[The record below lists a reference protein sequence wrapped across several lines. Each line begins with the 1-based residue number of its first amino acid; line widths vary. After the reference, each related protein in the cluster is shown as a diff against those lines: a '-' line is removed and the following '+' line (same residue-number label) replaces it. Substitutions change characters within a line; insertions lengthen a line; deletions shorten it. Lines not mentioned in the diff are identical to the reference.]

1 MGTEIDNLLDK
12 VIPLDDA
19 QADRDV
25 MVLEGLK
32 SGTRVIEKAVAAA
45 KDAILKQ
52 APEHEQG
59 VFSFLPTELSR
70 TSPFFP
76 MSRKDMK
83 VRTLPPGGLV
93 WENSWGRMT
102 IKGEK
107 LSIYDET
114 VLLACL
120 SLMRKYRSEGF
131 DTTRHELCKEMG
143 VTPAKDTYRAVWGA
157 LGRLSGANIGL
168 EIFKPGAKKKKTVK
182 RMTNTILAGA
192 YEDDETGKLNVTIN
206 PYFLRMYAEN
216 LVTNINLEF
225 RAKLKGDISKALYRF
240 FRSQRGM
247 TYECHLLTLCRAIN
261 LDVTMPLHRLRTN
274 IRAGFS
280 ELKKSGYLKKTM
292 LMKSDIVKVWKKPK
306 GGACIINGTKR

>member
-1 MGTEIDNLLDK
+1 MTKEDFK
-12 VIPLDDA
+12 KMAEQVEPLDDA
-19 QADRDV
+19 QAEQDV

-32 SGTRVIEKAVAAA
+32 SGSTVISKAVGAA
-45 KDAILKQ
+45 KDMILKQ

-76 MSRKDMK
+76 ISKRDMK
-83 VRTLPPGGLV
+83 DRTLPPGGLV

-120 SLMRKYRSEGF
+120 SMMRKYRSESF
-131 DTTRHELCKEMG
+131 DTTKYELCKEMG
-143 VTPAKDTYRAVWGA
+143 VTPAKNTYTALWGA
-157 LGRLSGANIGL
+157 LRRLSGANIEL
-168 EIFKPGAKKKKTVK
+168 EIFKPGSKKKKTAQ
-182 RMTNTILAGA
+182 RMTNSILSGA
-192 YEDDETGKLNVTIN
+192 YEEIESPGINVTIN
-206 PYFLRMYAEN
+206 PYFLRMYADN

-247 TYECHLLTLCRAIN
+247 TYECHLLTLCSAIN

-280 ELKKSGYLKKTM
+280 ELKRAGYLKKSM
-292 LMKSDIVKVWKKPK
+292 LMKSDVIKIWKAPK
-306 GGACIINGTKR
+306 KGLVQLTGQQ

>member
-1 MGTEIDNLLDK
+1 MTTMSK
-12 VIPLDDA
+12 PLKPPY
-19 QADRDV
+19 Q
-25 MVLEGLK
+25 
-32 SGTRVIEKAVAAA
+32 
-45 KDAILKQ
+45 KQ

-76 MSRKDMK
+76 MSKRAMKD
-83 VRTLPPGGLV
+83 RTLPPGGLV

-143 VTPAKDTYRAVWGA
+143 VTPARDTYRALWGA

-168 EIFKPGAKKKKTVK
+168 EIFKPGSKGKKTSQ
-182 RMTNTILAGA
+182 RMTNNILAGA
-192 YEDDETGKLNVTIN
+192 YEDEETGKISVTIN

-225 RAKLKGDISKALYRF
+225 RANLKGDIAKALYRF
-240 FRSQRGM
+240 FRSQKGM
-247 TYECHLLTLCRAIN
+247 TYECHLLTLCRAVN
-261 LDVTMPLHRLRTN
+261 LDVGVPLHRLRTK
-274 IRAGFS
+274 IRAGFT
-280 ELKKSGYLKKTM
+280 ELKKAGYLEKTM
-292 LMKSDIVKVWKKPK
+292 LMRSDIIKVWKAPK
-306 GGACIINGTKR
+306 KGTCIIAGAKCPRAAL